1 MLYSVVSE
9 SHPLPF
15 LDLSGIGLQSLICGS
30 DRACGQPPNLAR
42 ASERGTVSLRLLR
55 DVSRGER
62 YGSREMVDEGPCG
75 RGTIG
80 CWRTMLVQSPAGLKR
95 SWPFWGR
102 FVDKL
107 LFRCHCK
114 NSVLSAEREPKD
126 SYRRPACGGVL

>member
-80 CWRTMLVQSPAGLKR
+80 ADDGVGPDA
-95 SWPFWGR
+95 
-102 FVDKL
+102 
-107 LFRCHCK
+107 
-114 NSVLSAEREPKD
+114 
-126 SYRRPACGGVL
+126 RPALNGRGHFGGGSLTNCCSAVIARIPC